1 MWAIFGYIDTI
12 DAPIH
17 SSKIKRRIKKVEE
30 EEEEIGKDTHKER
43 KKERGNYIQSAREQI
58 NYDIV
63 FRGAGRI
70 RQQHARRNSTTLHT
84 ELLMYIIY
92 INRTSMYNAAAVSHT
107 RTRTNSR

>member
-43 KKERGNYIQSAREQI
+43 KKERKRKLHSISQRANQLRHCFPG
-58 NYDIV
+58 
-63 FRGAGRI
+63 RGEDK
-70 RQQHARRNSTTLHT
+70 TTT
-84 ELLMYIIY
+84 
-92 INRTSMYNAAAVSHT
+92 RAAQLNDAT
-107 RTRTNSR
+107 Y